1 MDSYP
6 EVDLFKARPAIFQ
19 QKKTPMKIRIA
30 ALKLESRKSEIQE
43 RRGCEWMKVLMDEQ
57 HLPLNLLVAGL
68 YVHDSDIK

>member
-1 MDSYP
+1 LISSK
-6 EVDLFKARPAIFQ
+6 LGQ
-19 QKKTPMKIRIA
+19 QYFSKKKTPMKIRIA